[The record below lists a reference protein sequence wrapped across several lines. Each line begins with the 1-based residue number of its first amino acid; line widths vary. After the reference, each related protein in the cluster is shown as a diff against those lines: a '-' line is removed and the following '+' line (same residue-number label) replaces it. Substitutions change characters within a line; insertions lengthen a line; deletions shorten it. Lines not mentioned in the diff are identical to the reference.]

1 MATADAGATDDGS
14 PPRDRADDGACD
26 NGATKM
32 KTSRKHLFAAAVSL
46 PLALTALTACG
57 SGKDPITM
65 SGTAAPAGVS
75 TTAATTTAAPI
86 ASKATDATTPKATAV
101 ASRSTAAAKPSTRRG
116 VLSGTRAVVIV
127 PVPSSESVLAI
138 DSDGRLV
145 VTDAEADFFVFTPI
159 GRRFQIG
166 TAGIAANIGEARC
179 LRIKSNGSQSLTVVG
194 AVCDASDDRQL
205 FDVAADGKNFA
216 ISNASAFLQVDS
228 DGLLIAQ
235 ELGDGG
241 LDTTF
246 KLVDNGKVTTPTD

>member
-1 MATADAGATDDGS
+1 
-14 PPRDRADDGACD
+14 
-26 NGATKM
+26 M

-57 SGKDPITM
+57 SGNGAITM

-86 ASKATDATTPKATAV
+86 APKATDAPTPKATAV
-101 ASRSTAAAKPSTRRG
+101 ASRSTASAPTKAKSSTGRG

-127 PVPSSESVLAI
+127 PVPSFESVLAI
-138 DSDGRLV
+138 DSDGRLG

-166 TAGIAANIGEARC
+166 TAGIAANIGEPRC
-179 LRIKSNGSQSLTVVG
+179 LRIKSNGSESLTVVG

-205 FDVAADGKNFA
+205 FDVAADGKNYT

-246 KLVDNGKVTTPTD
+246 KLVDNGKVTAPTD